1 MGAVIEEA
9 HREEALREVVHREE
23 AHIEERA
30 LIAIQVN
37 IHVAVQADVPPT
49 EHPTTLNDKIFPKPL
64 ISKRSLSNYAST
76 KLTRT

>member
-9 HREEALREVVHREE
+9 HREADHREE
-23 AHIEERA
+23 EQA
-30 LIAIQVN
+30 LTAIQAN
-37 IHVAVQADVPPT
+37 IHVAVQVDVPLT